1 MKINSWVF
9 VQAIVI
15 IIMLWYLSIPIVK
28 SFENALGNDYDSKFP
43 KTLNVFSEFQQSQ
56 WTEIKFKTLVNT
68 LCFENKNDEIC
79 SYKAKAFLNCNVWTT
94 EKSWEYITSKYNK
107 LMYWQTVWLTSQVE
121 TKEESEILSKKC
133 EDMFTQSKLEL
144 NSQTW
149 SNTISE
155 KFDTFVQF
163 NQNK

>member
-9 VQAIVI
+9 IQGIVI

-28 SFENALGNDYDSKFP
+28 SFENALGRDYDSKFP

-107 LMYWQTVWLTSQVE
+107 LTYWQTVWLASQVE
-121 TKEESEILSKKC
+121 TKEESEVLSKKC
-133 EDMFTQSKLEL
+133 EDMFAQSKLEL

>member
-1 MKINSWVF
+1 MKFNSWVF
-9 VQAIVI
+9 MQGVVI
-15 IIMLWYLSIPIVK
+15 IIMLWYLSIPIIK
-28 SFENALGNDYDSKFP
+28 AFDHAYDSKFP
-43 KTLNVFSEFQQSQ
+43 KTLNVFSNFQQSQ
-56 WTEIKFKTLVNT
+56 WTEMNFKTLVNT

-79 SYKAKAFLNCNVWTT
+79 SYKAKAFLDCNVWTT
-94 EKSWEYITSKYNK
+94 KQSWEYMTSKYNK
-107 LMYWQTVWLTSQVE
+107 LTYWQIVWLASWIM

-133 EDMFTQSKLEL
+133 EDMFIQSKAEL

-163 NQNK
+163 NHR